1 LNGASGPESG
11 AHIGFLAQVVE
22 DWQMHGRDW
31 TRPGFQALL
40 VHRFGNWRM
49 QIASRPLR
57 LPLSAVYKALYSGVR
72 NFYGIE
78 IPYTARVGRR
88 VLIEHQGGIVI
99 HGEASIGDGSVIRQG
114 VTLGNRRRERSFD
127 APRLGAD
134 VNVGAGAKILGA
146 VSIGDGAQIGAN
158 SVVVSDVPAGAVAV
172 GIPARIVRTPESDRP
187 PASVEAVRIRR

>member
-1 LNGASGPESG
+1 LNAASRPESG
-11 AHIGFLAQVVE
+11 EHIGFFAQVVE
-22 DWQMHGRDW
+22 DWQTNGRDW

-49 QIASRPLR
+49 TIARRPLR
-57 LPLSAVYKALYSGVR
+57 LPFSAVYKALYSGVR

-78 IPYTARVGRR
+78 IPYTAHVGRR

-99 HGEASIGDGSVIRQG
+99 HGYSSIGDGSVVRQG
-114 VTLGNRRRERSFD
+114 VTLGNRRLDRSLD
-127 APRLGAD
+127 APQLGTG

-172 GIPARIVRTPESDRP
+172 GIPARVVRTTE
-187 PASVEAVRIRR
+187 ASSRVP